1 MLNKIYY
8 DTVFTSKIFARIFRL
23 YIGFLNNAAVNLY
36 DLYLDISQVE
46 NKNSFSDIF
55 VMFLRYRIKI
65 LPF

>member
-8 DTVFTSKIFARIFRL
+8 NTVFTNKIFARIFGS
-23 YIGFLNNAAVNLY
+23 YTGFLNAAVNLY

-55 VMFLRYRIKI
+55 VMFLHVRIKI
-65 LPF
+65 LSF

>member
-8 DTVFTSKIFARIFRL
+8 DIVFTNKIFARIFKL
-23 YIGFLNNAAVNLY
+23 YIGFLNAAVNLY

-55 VMFLRYRIKI
+55 VMFLRVIE
-65 LPF
+65 